1 MAVMQRKVPPRS
13 LLLPAPRMKAAR
25 HHDVVAF
32 WPAAAT
38 GIYCRHWAFPRPHLT
53 PVDRLPACLT
63 APSVEVLEE
72 EEEEEEEE
80 EDEGAAMAAMNR
92 CMDWCSRAIA
102 AAAPRAAAD
111 RCPDLVTAA
120 AAKGAATDRCLI
132 WWTDQHRRQA
142 A

>member
-13 LLLPAPRMKAAR
+13 LLLPAARMKAAR

-32 WPAAAT
+32 WPAT
-38 GIYCRHWAFPRPHLT
+38 GIYCRHWAFPRPHLWT
-53 PVDRLPACLT
+53 AYQLASQHPALRF
-63 APSVEVLEE
+63 LEE
-72 EEEEEEEE
+72 EEEDEE

>member
-1 MAVMQRKVPPRS
+1 MARHWHI
-13 LLLPAPRMKAAR
+13 LPALGLPS
-25 HHDVVAF
+25 
-32 WPAAAT
+32 P
-38 GIYCRHWAFPRPHLT
+38 P

-63 APSVEVLEE
+63 APSVEVW

-142 A
+142 D